1 MGSIAYGS
9 PPLGDTSGMTWKL
22 TIRREA
28 VAGAVVL
35 RVHGRLGTAAS
46 GELLEAIVHAIR
58 AGDRRLV
65 LDLEGVDYASSAGL
79 MVLDA
84 AAGRMHEA
92 GGELVLCAVTEPVRM
107 VLDLAGLLPHF
118 TVEPSVEAALK
129 TRTLEPGTFRTL
141 EP

>member
-1 MGSIAYGS
+1 
-9 PPLGDTSGMTWKL
+9 MTWKL
-22 TIRREA
+22 KIRRE
-28 VAGAVVL
+28 VIAGAVVL

-58 AGDRRLV
+58 AGDRSLV
-65 LDLEGVDYASSAGL
+65 LDLKGVDYASSAGL